1 MLPPEEEVNS
11 GPGCPEL
18 GGLPL
23 GGMGEGLAH
32 TLLVPPESTFLTDRF
47 ELYLKIKSFFFK

>member
-18 GGLPL
+18 GEM
-23 GGMGEGLAH
+23 GGGLAH
-32 TLLVPPESTFLTDRF
+32 TLLVSPESTLLTDRF
-47 ELYLKIKSFFFK
+47 ELYLKIKSFFF